1 MDQPSRIN
9 YSAVEKLVYCLIYIF
24 VNSRRGQVTMSGENT
39 EDNKTIRTA
48 ATVGTSP
55 LWVPAA
61 AAGGIV
67 YGAGKGMLALN
78 SLR

>member
-1 MDQPSRIN
+1 
-9 YSAVEKLVYCLIYIF
+9 
-24 VNSRRGQVTMSGENT
+24 MSGENT

>member
-1 MDQPSRIN
+1 
-9 YSAVEKLVYCLIYIF
+9 
-24 VNSRRGQVTMSGENT
+24 MSGENS

-48 ATVGTSP
+48 ATIGTSP

-67 YGAGKGMLALN
+67 YGAGKGMLALQ
-78 SLR
+78 SLPKDYFEKRFSYLLLITSLIVYS